1 LTERVVENRR
11 TSRSWLVVLTAA
23 VSLATTLVI
32 WQMVR
37 ANERIQI
44 RRMTRQAAIAMRDD
58 LSNDLGSWIY
68 DQVRLAKLWEV
79 GPEPTAAAWKASAAV
94 FIEHHPGCLAVEWLH
109 PSYEDRWTVRS
120 AAAGRQLIS
129 NHSVRQFLD
138 KPATSQKPL
147 VSPGVPLPDG
157 TRERLI
163 TVPIHRN
170 GELVGFV
177 IAFFDVKESLDHA
190 LQDLASLGYSLT
202 ITEGMDESYRFGGGE
217 QDREW
222 AQPLELALPGVT
234 WHIRVW
240 PQPEVL
246 SGMWSRMPGVA
257 LVVGLLVSLLLTLTV
272 HFAQRAGFESQAMRE
287 ANNQLITEV
296 EERQRTEEAL
306 LASQARLSGIL
317 EMSVDAVI
325 SVDDEQRITLFSRGA
340 EKIFGYESREVM
352 GKSLSMLIPER
363 LREAHV
369 AHADHFLRSVEQNI
383 PMSERGL
390 IFGLRKDG
398 NEFPIEASVT
408 KLEQGGDRVLT
419 AIMRDVTERVR
430 AEEELR
436 RAHDDLEVRVKE
448 RTQELAEAN
457 TALQAEIAER
467 NQVEASLRELTGRLM
482 QLQDEE
488 RRRIARELHD
498 GTTQS
503 LVALSMELA
512 LGREMARE
520 GNPNLEAKLRE
531 CVDLAEQC
539 TGEIRTV
546 SYLLHPPLL
555 DELGLGTTVRS
566 YADGFSSRSGI
577 RITLKISPDLGRLEQ
592 DVELALFR
600 IVQESLTNIHR
611 HSQSRTARLQLARA
625 ENEVTLEISDDGR
638 GLPKELLKHR
648 NGTGMTGVGIAGMR
662 ERVRQLGGQFELKSN
677 SRGTTIRVTLP
688 APVRDSSTSAA

>member
-1 LTERVVENRR
+1 MTEQAVEHRR
-11 TSRSWLVVLTAA
+11 SSRSWLVVLTAA

-37 ANERIQI
+37 ANERMQI
-44 RRMTRQAAIAMRDD
+44 RRMTGQAAVAMRDD
-58 LSNDLGSWIY
+58 LKNDLSSWIW

-79 GPEPTAAAWKASAAV
+79 GPEPTAAAWKASAGV
-94 FIEHHPGCLAVEWLH
+94 FIQHHPGCLAVEWLQ
-109 PSYEDRWTVRS
+109 PTFEDRWMVRS
-120 AAAGRQLIS
+120 AALDRQLIS
-129 NHSVRQFLD
+129 NNSLRQFLD
-138 KPATSQKPL
+138 RPAASQKPL

-157 TRERLI
+157 TRQRVI
-163 TVPIHRN
+163 TVPIHRK
-170 GELVGFV
+170 GEFAGFV
-177 IAFFDVKESLDHA
+177 IAFFDVKQSLDHV

-202 ITEGMDESYRFGGGE
+202 ITEGTDESYRFGSGE
-217 QDREW
+217 ADREW
-222 AQPLELALPGVT
+222 VQPLELALPGVT
-234 WHIRVW
+234 WRIRVW
-240 PQPEVL
+240 PQTEVL
-246 SGMWSRMPGVA
+246 NAMWSRMPDVA
-257 LVVGLLVSLLLTLTV
+257 LVMGLLVSLLLTLTV
-272 HFAQRAGFESQAMRE
+272 HFAQRASFESQAMRE

-306 LASQARLSGIL
+306 LASQSRLSGIL

-340 EKIFGYESREVM
+340 EKIFGYESREVT
-352 GKSLSMLIPER
+352 GKNLSMLIPPH
-363 LREAHV
+363 LRA
-369 AHADHFLRSVEQNI
+369 AHAVHAENFLQSPAQSI
-383 PMSERGL
+383 PMSDRGL
-390 IFGLRKDG
+390 IYGLRKDG
-398 NEFPIEASVT
+398 TEFPIEASVT
-408 KLEQGGDRVLT
+408 KLEHGGERVLT

-430 AEEELR
+430 AEEQLR

-457 TALQAEIAER
+457 SALQAEIAER
-467 NQVEASLRELTGRLM
+467 KQVEASLRELTGRLM
-482 QLQDEE
+482 QLQDDE

-512 LGREMARE
+512 LSREMARE
-520 GNPNLEAKLRE
+520 GNPNLESKLRE

-577 RITLKISPDLGRLEQ
+577 RVTLKVSPDLGRLDQ

-611 HSQSRTARLQLARA
+611 HAQSRTAKLQLTRS
-625 ENEVTLEISDDGR
+625 ENVVTLEISDDGR
-638 GLPKELLKHR
+638 GLPKELLNHR

-662 ERVRQLGGQFELKSN
+662 ERVRQLGGQFELTSS

-688 APVRDSSTSAA
+688 APVRDSTTSAA